1 MACLYSQRVEFLC
14 VNSICVSHPTR
25 LSPRFLR
32 YMLRGFLLSGGV
44 SICIGGGPKWSLL
57 VWGGG
62 VPSHASK
69 KCVRNFCLVCTS
81 ALIDF
86 IKHLAL

>member
-57 VWGGG
+57 VWRGGG
-62 VPSHASK
+62 FQAMRAKNASETFAWS
-69 KCVRNFCLVCTS
+69 VRQR
-81 ALIDF
+81 
-86 IKHLAL
+86 

>member
-44 SICIGGGPKWSLL
+44 SICIGGGPKWTITVTIFQLFLCKVFLIVDVLFCASY
-57 VWGGG
+57 GG
-62 VPSHASK
+62 
-69 KCVRNFCLVCTS
+69 
-81 ALIDF
+81 
-86 IKHLAL
+86 